1 MPTIFQ
7 HIGLSFGSVYR
18 CGIWLETVRGFRHMN
33 AALVSLSGNINF
45 TDDLEFENM
54 NKHSDWKGEEFRK
67 KKKAEVKTIFLFIP
81 EKEIFMYL

>member
-1 MPTIFQ
+1 
-7 HIGLSFGSVYR
+7 
-18 CGIWLETVRGFRHMN
+18 
-33 AALVSLSGNINF
+33 
-45 TDDLEFENM
+45 M